1 MFPIDSIIN
10 YHKFSDFKQHKYIA
24 LFFKMCESV
33 NNFLNDYFGRAMF
46 LIENVE
52 NRFQTLFPF
61 FLVTPFHTQIQQY
74 NIFLCRPLF

>member
-24 LFFKMCESV
+24 LFFKMCECV

-46 LIENVE
+46 LLENVE
-52 NRFQTLFPF
+52 NRSFLASRHFP
-61 FLVTPFHTQIQQY
+61 LPFW
-74 NIFLCRPLF
+74 